1 MNNKCY
7 GWFIWNYSRCCKIGD
22 HVVVNTEQYLHYILF
37 QVSFMPWGS
46 FTTYYYKFYFFM
58 KRGAIHCISHIH
70 DVLRVQ
76 WLENGLCFHE
86 GVNHLINV
94 LIEHLKQVHV
104 DLICNRHI
112 PKFFILFHPNYVVM
126 DHSLFQP
133 LGYLHNEIALFPFH
147 Y

>member
-1 MNNKCY
+1 
-7 GWFIWNYSRCCKIGD
+7 
-22 HVVVNTEQYLHYILF
+22 
-37 QVSFMPWGS
+37 MPWGS